1 MPACTRCRTNDTEC
15 QYVRSKRGLRKNTRN
30 TSPQLIDENVFSTVP
45 DTFPDWLD
53 DAAFSTDRTLDVPTR
68 PYTHCWRLDNEN
80 TDILEAKS
88 FFQPLDDRTIQELS
102 LPEDTLVALQEP
114 GLVTPEVAYDPMI
127 QLYYQNFHLSHPVVI
142 PRKALN
148 SPLCYLIPPA
158 LLSIMRY
165 IGAHYYSNPSLRQE
179 FRREAFDSLSDPT
192 MQDGF
197 KVQALLLLAIIDHS
211 NGDEKSSHRLVQT
224 ASTLALEIGLNNSC
238 FARENSYGHSAM
250 EESWRRTYW
259 ELYVVDGL
267 LAAFREQ
274 SSFRLY
280 RQPTDIQ
287 LPCAE
292 KLYNYD
298 SVRVKQTKEEQTVNH
313 L

>member
-1 MPACTRCRTNDTEC
+1 
-15 QYVRSKRGLRKNTRN
+15 
-30 TSPQLIDENVFSTVP
+30 
-45 DTFPDWLD
+45 
-53 DAAFSTDRTLDVPTR
+53 
-68 PYTHCWRLDNEN
+68 
-80 TDILEAKS
+80 
-88 FFQPLDDRTIQELS
+88 
-102 LPEDTLVALQEP
+102 
-114 GLVTPEVAYDPMI
+114 MI
-127 QLYYQNFHLSHPVVI
+127 QLYYQNFHSSHPVVI

-148 SPLCYLIPPA
+148 SPLCYMIPPG

-165 IGAHYYSNPSLRQE
+165 IGAHYYPNPALRQE
-179 FRREAFDSLSDPT
+179 FQQEAVNSLSDPT

-211 NGDEKSSHRLVQT
+211 HCDDKSAHRLVQT

-259 ELYVVDGL
+259 ELYVVDGF

-280 RQPTDIQ
+280 RQPTDVQ

-298 SVRVKQTKEEQTVNH
+298 SVRANPSKDRKNC
-313 L
+313 